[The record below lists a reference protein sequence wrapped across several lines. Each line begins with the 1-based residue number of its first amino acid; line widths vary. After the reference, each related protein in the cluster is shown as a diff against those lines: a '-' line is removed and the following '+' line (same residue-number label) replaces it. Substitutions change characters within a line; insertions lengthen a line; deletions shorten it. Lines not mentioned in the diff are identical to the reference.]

1 MLPSPTFLY
10 ILKTAQRHSVQAEVF
25 LLCVPGI
32 QIAAQV
38 FLFSSECT
46 EIFWAFYIIGLWLE
60 REKCFYITYPTMSN
74 FGGFH
79 VFTLH

>member
-10 ILKTAQRHSVQAEVF
+10 ILKTAQWHSVQAGVF

-38 FLFSSECT
+38 FLFSSEFI
-46 EIFWAFYIIGLWLE
+46 EIFWAFYI
-60 REKCFYITYPTMSN
+60 TYPIMSN